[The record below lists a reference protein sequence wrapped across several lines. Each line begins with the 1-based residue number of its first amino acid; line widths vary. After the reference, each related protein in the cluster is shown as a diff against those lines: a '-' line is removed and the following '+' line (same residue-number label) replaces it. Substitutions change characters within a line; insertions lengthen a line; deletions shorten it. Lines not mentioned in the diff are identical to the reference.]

1 MRTWPFSAFIRYME
15 QRSVYLVIIATLAL
29 GVGYL
34 GYQVS
39 EQGAT
44 IEGQSEEID
53 SGNMER
59 EVLEL
64 DLQRIRFSYDTLQI
78 ENSLM
83 MAEMAAQRSEI
94 EGLIS
99 KVRDRNYSVSKLKK
113 EAGTLRKI
121 MKGYVV
127 TIDSLNQANI
137 ALQLERD
144 DMANQVVQ
152 VEERNADLRRRQD
165 NMEDIIE
172 AGQILQAMDLTPM
185 AIRVATT
192 GSQRETTRAKR
203 AEMIKTCFTLLE
215 NRIAEKGQRTLF
227 LEVIHPDGR
236 LLPPGD
242 RSPVAMPGGVPAS
255 AARVLDYNGD
265 RVEACI
271 FFNASEPFEAGVYTV
286 HLVDDGERIATT
298 DLILR

>member
-1 MRTWPFSAFIRYME
+1 MQ
-15 QRSVYLVIIATLAL
+15 QRSIYFVIIATLVL
-29 GVGYL
+29 IVGYL

-39 EQGAT
+39 QQGTT
-44 IEGQSEEID
+44 IDVQTQELEEG
-53 SGNMER
+53 NRER
-59 EVLEL
+59 EVLEF
-64 DLQRIRFSYDTLQI
+64 DLQKMRFSYDTLQI

-113 EAGTLRKI
+113 ETGTLRKI
-121 MKGYVV
+121 MQGYVV

-137 ALQLERD
+137 ALQMERD
-144 DMANQVVQ
+144 AMANQVTE

-165 NMEDIIE
+165 NMEGIIE
-172 AGQILQAMDLTPM
+172 AGRILQAMDLNPM
-185 AIRVATT
+185 AIRVAST

-203 AEMIKTCFTLLE
+203 AEMIKTCFTLME
-215 NRIAEKGQRTLF
+215 NRIAEKGERTLF

-236 LLPPGD
+236 MLPPGD
-242 RSPVAMPGGVPAS
+242 RSPVSMTDGSQAS

-271 FFNASEPFEAGVYTV
+271 FFTAAAPFEAGVYTV
-286 HLVDDGERIATT
+286 HLVDGGERIATT

>member
-1 MRTWPFSAFIRYME
+1 MQ
-15 QRSVYLVIIATLAL
+15 QRSIYFVIIATLVL
-29 GVGYL
+29 IVGYL

-39 EQGAT
+39 QQGTT
-44 IEGQSEEID
+44 IDVQTQEMEEG
-53 SGNMER
+53 NRER
-59 EVLEL
+59 EVLEF
-64 DLQRIRFSYDTLQI
+64 DLQKMRFSYDTLQI

-113 EAGTLRKI
+113 ETGTLRKI
-121 MKGYVV
+121 MQGYVV

-137 ALQLERD
+137 ALQMERD
-144 DMANQVVQ
+144 AMANQVTE

-165 NMEDIIE
+165 NMEGIIE
-172 AGQILQAMDLTPM
+172 AGRILQAMDLNPM
-185 AIRVATT
+185 AIRVAST

-203 AEMIKTCFTLLE
+203 AEMIKTCFTLME
-215 NRIAEKGQRTLF
+215 NRIAEKGERTLF

-236 LLPPGD
+236 MLPPGD
-242 RSPVAMPGGVPAS
+242 RSPVSMTDGSQAS

-271 FFNASEPFEAGVYTV
+271 FFTAAAPFEAGVYTV
-286 HLVDDGERIATT
+286 HLVDGGERIATT

>member
-1 MRTWPFSAFIRYME
+1 
-15 QRSVYLVIIATLAL
+15 
-29 GVGYL
+29 
-34 GYQVS
+34 
-39 EQGAT
+39 
-44 IEGQSEEID
+44 
-53 SGNMER
+53 
-59 EVLEL
+59 
-64 DLQRIRFSYDTLQI
+64 
-78 ENSLM
+78 
-83 MAEMAAQRSEI
+83 
-94 EGLIS
+94 
-99 KVRDRNYSVSKLKK
+99 
-113 EAGTLRKI
+113 

-242 RSPVAMPGGVPAS
+242 RSPVALPSGGSSVCGS
-255 AARVLDYNGD
+255 CSGLQWRQG
-265 RVEACI
+265 R
-271 FFNASEPFEAGVYTV
+271 SV
-286 HLVDDGERIATT
+286 HLFQRIRAF
-298 DLILR
+298 

>member
-1 MRTWPFSAFIRYME
+1 MQ
-15 QRSVYLVIIATLAL
+15 QRSIYFVIIATLVL
-29 GVGYL
+29 IVGYL

-39 EQGAT
+39 QQGTAIDVQT
-44 IEGQSEEID
+44 QEIEE
-53 SGNMER
+53 GNRER
-59 EVLEL
+59 EVLEF
-64 DLQRIRFSYDTLQI
+64 DLQKMRFSYDTLQI

-113 EAGTLRKI
+113 ETGTLRKI
-121 MKGYVV
+121 MQGYVV

-137 ALQLERD
+137 ALQMERD
-144 DMANQVVQ
+144 AMANQVTE

-165 NMEDIIE
+165 NMEGIIE
-172 AGQILQAMDLTPM
+172 AGRILQAMDLNPM
-185 AIRVATT
+185 AIRVAST

-203 AEMIKTCFTLLE
+203 AEMIKTCFTLME
-215 NRIAEKGQRTLF
+215 NRIAEKGERTLF

-236 LLPPGD
+236 MLPPGD
-242 RSPVAMPGGVPAS
+242 RSPVSMTDGSQAS

-271 FFNASEPFEAGVYTV
+271 FFTAAAPFDAGVYTV
-286 HLVDDGERIATT
+286 HLVDGGERIATT

>member
-1 MRTWPFSAFIRYME
+1 MQ
-15 QRSVYLVIIATLAL
+15 QRSIYFVIIATLVL
-29 GVGYL
+29 IVGYL

-39 EQGAT
+39 QQGTT
-44 IEGQSEEID
+44 IDVQTQEMEEG
-53 SGNMER
+53 NRER
-59 EVLEL
+59 EVLEF
-64 DLQRIRFSYDTLQI
+64 DLQKMRFSYDTLQI

-113 EAGTLRKI
+113 ETGTLRKI
-121 MKGYVV
+121 MQGYVV

-137 ALQLERD
+137 ALQMERD
-144 DMANQVVQ
+144 AMANQVTE
-152 VEERNADLRRRQD
+152 VEERNADWRRRQD
-165 NMEDIIE
+165 NMEGIIE
-172 AGQILQAMDLTPM
+172 AGRILQAMDLNPM
-185 AIRVATT
+185 AIRVAST

-203 AEMIKTCFTLLE
+203 AEMIKTCFTLME
-215 NRIAEKGQRTLF
+215 NRIAEKGERTLF

-236 LLPPGD
+236 MLPPGD
-242 RSPVAMPGGVPAS
+242 RSPVSMTDGSQAS

-271 FFNASEPFEAGVYTV
+271 FFTAAAPFEAGVYTV
-286 HLVDDGERIATT
+286 HLVDGGERIATT

>member
-1 MRTWPFSAFIRYME
+1 MQ
-15 QRSVYLVIIATLAL
+15 QRSIYFVIIATLVL
-29 GVGYL
+29 IVGYL

-39 EQGAT
+39 QQGTAIDVQT
-44 IEGQSEEID
+44 QEIEE
-53 SGNMER
+53 GNRER
-59 EVLEL
+59 EVLEF
-64 DLQRIRFSYDTLQI
+64 DLQKMRFSYDTLQI

-113 EAGTLRKI
+113 ETGTLRKI
-121 MKGYVV
+121 MQGYVV

-137 ALQLERD
+137 ALQMERD
-144 DMANQVVQ
+144 AMANQVTE

-165 NMEDIIE
+165 NMEGIIE
-172 AGQILQAMDLTPM
+172 AGRILQAMDLNPM
-185 AIRVATT
+185 AIRVAST

-203 AEMIKTCFTLLE
+203 AEMIKTCFTLME
-215 NRIAEKGQRTLF
+215 NRIAEKGERTLF

-236 LLPPGD
+236 MLPPGD
-242 RSPVAMPGGVPAS
+242 RSPVSMTDGSQAS

-271 FFNASEPFEAGVYTV
+271 FFTAAAPFDAGVYTV
-286 HLVDDGERIATT
+286 HLVDGGERIAT
-298 DLILR
+298 